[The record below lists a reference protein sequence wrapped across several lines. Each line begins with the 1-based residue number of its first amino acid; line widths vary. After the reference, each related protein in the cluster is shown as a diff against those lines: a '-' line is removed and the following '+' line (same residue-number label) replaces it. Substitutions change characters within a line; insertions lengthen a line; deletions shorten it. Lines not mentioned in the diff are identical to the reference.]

1 MTQIGTAQHAETTG
15 QVPTQPIAPSSHSA
29 PAKSDGRGTPLRVVL
44 YSHDTMGLG
53 HKRRNQLIATA
64 IAAAIP
70 NANILMITGVHKQS
84 NGSLP
89 NGIDI
94 LTLPALYK
102 EGHGLYRSRYLTLPI
117 DELITLRSKT
127 IRTALKCFNPDIFI
141 VDNVPRGVRREL
153 DRALQWVRQQDNIYC
168 VLGLRDILDQ
178 PDVTRREW
186 QKARNEDVIR
196 RSFDA
201 MWVYGDRSV
210 YDLAQEYQL
219 ARDVAAKVRYVGY
232 LDQTRRLDH
241 LGPLARNPLTELNL
255 PPGQLVLCCVGGGQ
269 DGAALAEAFMQAD
282 LPPNTNGVLLTGPF
296 MPSKILPRLQEHLI
310 QYPRKRILSF
320 VDEPTQ
326 LLQQADAVIAM
337 GGYNT
342 TCEILSFA
350 KRALIVPRVTPR
362 QEQLI
367 RATRLAQM
375 GCLEVL
381 HPDRLTPEA
390 LSAWLHCNPGQLSS
404 ALDSHP
410 PAAADERSPI
420 DFNGLERIS
429 SLIYALK
436 CA

>member
-1 MTQIGTAQHAETTG
+1 MKQIRTFQYSETTG
-15 QVPTQPIAPSSHSA
+15 QVLPQPILPSPRSA
-29 PAKSDGRGTPLRVVL
+29 SARSDNRSVSLRVVL

-53 HKRRNQLIATA
+53 HKRRNQLIAAA

-70 NANILMITGVHKQS
+70 NSNILMITGVHKQS
-84 NGSLP
+84 NGALP
-89 NGIDI
+89 SGIDI
-94 LTLPALYK
+94 LTLPSLYK

-127 IRTALKCFNPDIFI
+127 IRTALKCFQPDIFI

-153 DRALQWVRQQDNIYC
+153 DRALKWVRQQRNIYC

-186 QKARNEDVIR
+186 QKAGNEDVIR
-196 RSFDA
+196 RYFDA
-201 MWVYGDRSV
+201 VWVYGDRAV

-219 ARDVAAKVRYVGY
+219 AKDVSAKVHFVGY
-232 LDQTRRLDH
+232 LDQTRRLDQ

-255 PPGQLVLCCVGGGQ
+255 PPGPLVLCCVGGGQ

-296 MPSKILPRLQEHLI
+296 MPSKILPHLQQHLI
-310 QYPRKRILSF
+310 QHPRKRILSF

-362 QEQLI
+362 QEQWI
-367 RATRLAQM
+367 RATRLAKM
-375 GCLEVL
+375 GCLEAL
-381 HPDRLTPEA
+381 HPDQLTPQA
-390 LSAWLHCNPGQLSS
+390 LSAWLHHYPGQIPSLLPATVPS
-404 ALDSHP
+404 AE
-410 PAAADERSPI
+410 PAPI

-429 SLIYALK
+429 SLIHTLK